1 LITFIVAIL
10 LFELKKK
17 DMSRLLTG
25 IVLIGVSLLTSCS
38 GGKSSSSSKGYLK
51 SSTPQNNPAANNSYA
66 PPSNSSVDKSQYVAF
81 SRELQMKLMAYNVDV
96 KRVQFYIDQKLILT
110 RALDSAK
117 AEVASGSVRFING
130 KLINEIIIPAY
141 TPGIIESADLNGLRV
156 SFENGNSFYFV
167 PAEGEDKFVV
177 AGNNWDN
184 GTVEIPYDKN
194 IYRAAAG
201 VANGSVADIKLVV
214 KLTDV
219 TKSDKKT
226 RTLQGR
232 KLGL

>member
-1 LITFIVAIL
+1 
-10 LFELKKK
+10 
-17 DMSRLLTG
+17 MSRFLLTG
-25 IVLIGVSLLTSCS
+25 IVLTVALFLTSCS
-38 GGKSSSSSKGYLK
+38 GGKNSASSKGYLK
-51 SSTPQNNPAANNSYA
+51 SSAPQNNPNTNNAYTPASGA
-66 PPSNSSVDKSQYVAF
+66 TPTIDKTQFVPF
-81 SRELQMKLMAYNVDV
+81 SRELQMKLSAYNVDTR
-96 KRVQFYIDQKLILT
+96 RVQFYIDQKLVLT

-141 TPGIIESADLNGLRV
+141 TPGIVESADLNGIRV
-156 SFENGNSFYFV
+156 SFEAGNSFLFV
-167 PAEGEDKFVV
+167 PAEGEDKYVV

-184 GTVEIPYDKN
+184 GTVEVPYEKSVYKASSGGSN
-194 IYRAAAG
+194 
-201 VANGSVADIKLVV
+201 SVADVRLVV

-219 TKSDKKT
+219 NKSDKKT